1 LLKAVDS
8 LIRELRNGVASPN
21 DQSRIKA
28 REARSGLMDVL
39 KELNGTYDAPIKDV
53 LTQLDPEQQSK
64 AKELLEKQK
73 QDGDKMLREKLSGGG
88 ERP

>member
-1 LLKAVDS
+1 
-8 LIRELRNGVASPN
+8 
-21 DQSRIKA
+21 
-28 REARSGLMDVL
+28 MDVL
-39 KELNGTYDAPIKDV
+39 KELNGTYDAPVKDV